1 MRNDI
6 HIVLDSTAVMGET
19 PLKDDQRCHEIKLS
33 VRHGKTEWRDG
44 EKSLAE
50 MFALVDATGE
60 LPKTSQPPLGEFLAI
75 FKDLAGQGKK
85 ILVIAIDGV
94 LSGTVQTARLAA
106 KQVIKEVP
114 GADIRVV
121 DSLTTANAVSGMAMA
136 VLEYIENGADMD
148 EIEAYANDLAQ
159 RTETIFSIDTLNYL
173 QKGGRIGAVGALVG
187 NLLGIRPIVYL
198 NKKGELTIADKVRT
212 RTKTLRRMLELGEKF
227 APFEAMYI
235 AHAEAFEDAENLKKQ
250 LMEMYPGVPIL
261 VTGIGTVLASH
272 LGPKVIGIFL
282 RRKKLER
289 V

>member
-6 HIVLDSTAVMGET
+6 HIVLDSTAIMGET
-19 PLKDDQRCHEIKLS
+19 PLKNDPRCHELRLS

-44 EKSLAE
+44 ERSLAE
-50 MFALVDATGE
+50 MFAMVEATGE
-60 LPKTSQPPLGEFLAI
+60 LPKTSQPPLGDFLTI
-75 FKDLAGQGKK
+75 FKELAEQGKK
-85 ILVIAIDGV
+85 ILMIALDGV

-106 KQVIKEVP
+106 RQVMKEVP

-121 DSLTTANAVSGMAMA
+121 DSLTTANPVSGMAMA
-136 VLEYIENGADMD
+136 VLEYIENGADID
-148 EIEAYANDLAQ
+148 EVETYANDLAQ
-159 RTETIFSIDTLNYL
+159 RTETFFSVDTLTYL

-198 NKKGELTIADKVRT
+198 DKKGELTIADKVRT
-212 RTKTLRRMLELGEKF
+212 RAKTLRRMLELGEKF

-235 AHAEAFEDAENLKKQ
+235 AHAEAPEDAENLKNQ

-261 VTGIGTVLASH
+261 VTGIGTVLAAH

-282 RRKKLER
+282 RRKK
-289 V
+289 

>member
-19 PLKDDQRCHEIKLS
+19 SLKNDSRCHEVRLS

-44 EKSLAE
+44 EESLAE
-50 MFALVDATGE
+50 MFAMVDATGE
-60 LPKTSQPPLGEFLAI
+60 LPKTSQPPLGDFLTI
-75 FKDLAGQGKK
+75 FKELSEQGKK
-85 ILVIAIDGV
+85 IIMITIDGV

-106 KQVIKEVP
+106 RQIMQEIP

-121 DSLTTANAVSGMAMA
+121 DSLTAANAISGMAMA
-136 VLEYIENGADMD
+136 ILEYIENGADLD
-148 EIEAYANDLAQ
+148 EAEIYANDLAQ
-159 RTETIFSIDTLNYL
+159 RTETIFSVDTLTYL

-212 RTKTLRRMLELGEKF
+212 RGKTLKRMLELGEKF
-227 APFEAMYI
+227 APFEAMYV
-235 AHAEAFEDAENLKKQ
+235 AHAEAPEDAEYLHKQ
-250 LMEMYPGVPIL
+250 LMDMYPGIPIT

-282 RRKKLER
+282 RRKK
-289 V
+289 

>member
-6 HIVLDSTAVMGET
+6 RIVLDSTAVMGQT
-19 PLKDDQRCHEIKLS
+19 PLKDDLRCHEVRLS
-33 VRHGKTEWRDG
+33 VRHGRTEWRDG

-50 MFALVDATGE
+50 MFAMVEATGE
-60 LPKTSQPPLGEFLAI
+60 LPKTSQPPLGDFLLL
-75 FKDLAGQGKK
+75 FKELAEQGKK
-85 ILVIAIDGV
+85 ILMIAIDGV

-106 KQVIKEVP
+106 RQVMEELP

-136 VLEYIENGADMD
+136 ILEYIDSGAEMD
-148 EIEAYANDLAQ
+148 AVEDYANDLAQ
-159 RTETIFSIDTLNYL
+159 RTETIFSVDTLTYL

-187 NLLGIRPIVYL
+187 NLLGIRPIVHL

-212 RTKTLRRMLELGEKF
+212 RSKTLRRMLEIGSEF

-235 AHAEAFEDAENLKKQ
+235 AHAEAHEDAENLKEH

-272 LGPKVIGIFL
+272 LGPKVIGVFL
-282 RRKKLER
+282 RRKK
-289 V
+289 

>member
-19 PLKDDQRCHEIKLS
+19 PLKNDKRCHEVRLS

-50 MFALVDATGE
+50 MFAMVDATGE
-60 LPKTSQPPLGEFLAI
+60 LPKTSQPPLGDFLTI
-75 FKDLAGQGKK
+75 FKELSEQGKK
-85 ILVIAIDGV
+85 IIMIAIDGV

-106 KQVIKEVP
+106 RQVMEEIP

-121 DSLTTANAVSGMAMA
+121 DSLTAANAVSGMAMA
-136 VLEYIENGADMD
+136 ILEYIENGADLD
-148 EIEAYANDLAQ
+148 EAEAYANDLAQ
-159 RTETIFSIDTLNYL
+159 RTETLFSIDTLNYL

-212 RTKTLRRMLELGEKF
+212 RGKTLKRMLELGDKF
-227 APFEAMYI
+227 APFEAIYI
-235 AHAEAFEDAENLKKQ
+235 AHADEPDNAENLRMQ
-250 LMEMYPGVPIL
+250 LMDMYPGVPIM

-272 LGPKVIGIFL
+272 LGPKGIGIFL
-282 RRKKLER
+282 RRKK
-289 V
+289 